1 MSTMQRVTLSLPP
14 DLLGQVREM
23 SEGNLSQFISKVLRE
38 YLEQEERRQLR
49 EALIAG
55 YIENAEEALAIAEEF
70 RYADWEAIKLYA
82 PPYTPIPGNHN

>member
-1 MSTMQRVTLSLPP
+1 MIMSTTQRVTLSLPP

-23 SEGNLSQFISKVLRE
+23 SEGNRE

-70 RYADWEAIKLYA
+70 RYADWEAIKLYVL
-82 PPYTPIPGNHN
+82 PYTPIASNHN